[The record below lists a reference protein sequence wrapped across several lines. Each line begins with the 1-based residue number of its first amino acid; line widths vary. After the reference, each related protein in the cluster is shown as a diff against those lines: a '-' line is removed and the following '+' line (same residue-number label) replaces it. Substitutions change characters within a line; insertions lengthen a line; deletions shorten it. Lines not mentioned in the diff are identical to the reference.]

1 MPHVSETLGCDSIFL
16 KLLIRIKKLRKD
28 RLSEEIFGFKR
39 IYLYK
44 MHSFDL
50 ALRYD
55 VEWSPWNSYI
65 CLLGARMA

>member
-1 MPHVSETLGCDSIFL
+1 MPAVSEILGCDPIFF
-16 KLLIRIKKLRKD
+16 KFLIRIKKLRKD

-50 ALRYD
+50 ALKYD
-55 VEWSPWNSYI
+55 VEWVPWIPYI
-65 CLLGARMA
+65 R